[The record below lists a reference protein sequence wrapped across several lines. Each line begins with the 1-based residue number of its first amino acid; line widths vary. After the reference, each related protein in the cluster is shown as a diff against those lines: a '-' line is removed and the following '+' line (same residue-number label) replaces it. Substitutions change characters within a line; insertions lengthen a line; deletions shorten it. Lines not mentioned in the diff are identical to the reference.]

1 VKSFILQGEGKKMR
15 LFHQMFGDDGN
26 LMATGEQMLIH
37 VSLETRRACEPRKD
51 VLTNLERIA
60 AAHSKIEDPRGEK

>member
-1 VKSFILQGEGKKMR
+1 MH
-15 LFHQMFGDDGN
+15 LFHQMFGDDGT

-51 VLTNLERIA
+51 VLANLERIA
-60 AAHSKIEDPRGEK
+60 TAHSKIEDPRGKRQ